1 MTIVSLDRYFRH
13 MITTLRI
20 KNMVCARCRRVITE
34 DLTALG
40 LDVIEVRSGEAVVSH
55 IDELPINI
63 IREVLHRSGFDLV
76 EDKATAL
83 VEQVKKIVIDLIQG
97 DQIKEMRL
105 KLSEFIELE
114 TGKDYRYVSTV
125 FSNIAGITIEKYV
138 IAQRIERVKELLVYD
153 ETSLSDIAFELGYS
167 SVAYLSNQ
175 FKQET
180 GMTPT
185 AFKKQAVAARKDLD
199 SVGS

>member
-1 MTIVSLDRYFRH
+1 

-55 IDELPINI
+55 IDELPINT

-105 KLSEFIELE
+105 KLSEFIEQE

-153 ETSLSDIAFELGYS
+153 EMSLSDIAFELGYS

-199 SVGS
+199 TVGS

>member
-1 MTIVSLDRYFRH
+1 

-20 KNMVCARCRRVITE
+20 KNMVCARCRRVIDE
-34 DLTALG
+34 DLSGLG
-40 LDVIEVRSGEAVVSH
+40 LDVIEVRPGEAVISH
-55 IDELPINI
+55 QAELPVSA
-63 IREVLHRSGFDLV
+63 IREVLHRNGFDLV

-83 VEQVKKIVIDLIQG
+83 VELVKKTVIDLIQN
-97 DQIKEMRL
+97 DDLKAMRL
-105 KLSEFIELE
+105 KLSEHIEQV
-114 TGKDYRYVSTV
+114 TDKDYRYVSTV
-125 FSNIAGITIEKYV
+125 FSNVAGITIEKYV

-153 ETSLSDIAFELGYS
+153 ELSLSDIAFELGYS

-185 AFKKQAVAARKDLD
+185 AFKRQAVTARRDLD

>member
-1 MTIVSLDRYFRH
+1 
-13 MITTLRI
+13 
-20 KNMVCARCRRVITE
+20 
-34 DLTALG
+34 
-40 LDVIEVRSGEAVVSH
+40 
-55 IDELPINI
+55 
-63 IREVLHRSGFDLV
+63 
-76 EDKATAL
+76 
-83 VEQVKKIVIDLIQG
+83 VIDLIQG

>member
-1 MTIVSLDRYFRH
+1 

-34 DLTALG
+34 DLTGLG
-40 LDVIEVRSGEAVVSH
+40 LDVIEVRSGEAVISH
-55 IDELPINI
+55 TDELPTTA

-83 VEQVKKIVIDLIQG
+83 VEQVKKIVIALIQG
-97 DQIKEMRL
+97 DELKDMRL
-105 KLSEFIELE
+105 KLSEYIEQE

-138 IAQRIERVKELLVYD
+138 IAQR
-153 ETSLSDIAFELGYS
+153 SLSDIAFELGYS

-199 SVGS
+199 DVGS